1 MTKSTTP
8 SGQPF
13 FIHSQNKGPLVVY
26 LGGLNEKAEN
36 GIFVN
41 GFATAENKE
50 RFTIVTVSNPYG
62 VGWESPRI
70 NKTKYLGQLVVE
82 EICEQLGY
90 EKLCGIGWSLGGDI
104 DVWARLADKLT
115 ALCICAGSANAA
127 KGHNIV
133 EFAKKRIPI
142 RFYHGDKDGAPNFT
156 SPNNYRAG
164 LSVYDTIVYNGGDA
178 DFYTISG
185 GDHASA
191 PRTAVSANEKLGD
204 WFMKHSTPISPVLKE
219 NLKSAYF
226 MEGFLYV
233 ELESGKVIR
242 FKPDD

>member
-90 EKLCGIGWSLGGDI
+90 EKLNGAGWSLGADI
-104 DVWARLADKLT
+104 DVWARLAERLS

-127 KGHNIV
+127 KGANVV

-142 RFYHGDKDGAPNFT
+142 RFYHGAKDGAKPNH
-156 SPNNYRAG
+156 YEAG
-164 LSVYDTIVYNGGDA
+164 KSVFETIVANGGDA
-178 DFYTISG
+178 TFNTCYSFG
-185 GDHASA
+185 ADHDSA
-191 PRTAVSANEKLGD
+191 PNTAVSPNEMLGD
-204 WFMKHSTPISPVLKE
+204 WFMEHSTPTNPVLRIKP
-219 NLKSAYF
+219 KDVYF
-226 MEGFLYV
+226 VETDGILYV
-233 ELESGKVIR
+233 ELESGKVLR
-242 FKPDD
+242 FKPDE